1 MLCKGVGAENPW
13 FPQTDLWRLLIH
25 RMVFKPIEIVF
36 KAHATSDRLPNSYIQ
51 QFDIQFQIFGFCI
64 HDSTKPIQA
73 LHKEWLIYLIS
84 QVHNVQ
90 IYLDY
95 HQFTKHQSF
104 FWKTWIMKYIKIT
117 NLSISQKLFLFCEL
131 VVVVML
137 SNSQFK
143 TVSV

>member
-64 HDSTKPIQA
+64 HDSTKPIPA

-104 FWKTWIMKYIKIT
+104 FLKNLNNEIHWNHKFKYFSKTIFVLWIGGSCYA
-117 NLSISQKLFLFCEL
+117 E
-131 VVVVML
+131 
-137 SNSQFK
+137 
-143 TVSV
+143 